1 MLLIVGNG
9 IIASSRIAL
18 LPPFGPRM
26 LPAQPVA
33 DVGGLL
39 TGIGTLL
46 LFVVAL
52 VAAGFAKAQIDQQK
66 ELARRQRVYEHIAQL
81 YDRDFVLMMS
91 AAQELFEERPPHE
104 SGWEDAWEARNG
116 NKKSEI
122 VAAMNFFE
130 IVAGEY
136 NDPGEYLDKT
146 AAQKALL
153 VIADGLWDQAAP
165 FVHWARKGSDS
176 RSYEQWEKMSRRA
189 ERTVEPLRTTKT
201 EPTAGA
207 EAPAPESPA
216 LGLPEFIN
224 NVVEACQAVV
234 NDLTALAALT
244 DPKPD
249 DLLEL
254 GRDLQFVCTER
265 ERLPPSGMRVKVI
278 DLIRLVE
285 PVLRSEVRATRELVT
300 KVAVAFDAVRPRART
315 LGTGRIDGTHSHAVG
330 VETKH
335 PSLRVRI
342 SRGAAPRVL

>member
-9 IIASSRIAL
+9 IIASSKIAL
-18 LPPFGPRM
+18 PPPPSSGWPPLPPVHSASTLG
-26 LPAQPVA
+26 

-46 LFVVAL
+46 LFVVAV
-52 VAAGFAKAQIDQQK
+52 VAAKFAKAQVDQQK
-66 ELARRQRVYEHIAQL
+66 DLARRQRVYEHLAQL

-91 AAQELFEERPPHE
+91 AAQELFEERPPDE
-104 SGWEDAWEARNG
+104 SGWENAWEALDG
-116 NKKSEI
+116 DTKSEI

-136 NDPGEYLDKT
+136 NDPREYLDKE

-153 VIADGLWDQAAP
+153 VIADGLWEQAAP
-165 FVHWARKGSDS
+165 FVYWARKGSDP

-189 ERTVEPLRTTKT
+189 DRTVLPLRTTET
-201 EPTAGA
+201 EPTTGA

-216 LGLPEFIN
+216 LGPPELIN

-234 NDLTALAALT
+234 NDLTALATLT

-249 DLLEL
+249 DLLQL
-254 GRDLQFVCTER
+254 GRDLQSVCTER

-278 DLIRLVE
+278 DLVRLVR
-285 PVLRSEVRATRELVT
+285 PVLRSEVRATRELVA
-300 KVAVAFDAVRPRART
+300 KVAAAFDAVRQARENA
-315 LGTGRIDGTHSHAVG
+315 RHRKD
-330 VETKH
+330 
-335 PSLRVRI
+335 
-342 SRGAAPRVL
+342 